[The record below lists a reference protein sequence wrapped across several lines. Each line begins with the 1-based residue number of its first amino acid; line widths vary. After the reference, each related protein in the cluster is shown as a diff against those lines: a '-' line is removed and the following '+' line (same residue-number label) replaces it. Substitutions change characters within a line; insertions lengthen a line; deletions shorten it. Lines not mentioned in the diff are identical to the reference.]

1 MKNLEKNSNSISS
14 PSPWGRAGVGLS
26 FILSGGG
33 TGGHIYPAIAIAN
46 ELKLRFPDSEI
57 LFVGANDKMEM
68 QKVPQS
74 GYKIEGLWI
83 AGLQRKLTLQNA
95 MFPIKL
101 LSSLWKSRK
110 IIKKF
115 KPDVVIGTGGFAS
128 GPLLQMA
135 NMLNIPTV
143 IQEQNS
149 YPGITNKL
157 LSKKA
162 NKICV
167 AYENLERF
175 FPKNKMIL
183 TGNPVRQDLINIDGK
198 RQEALKYF
206 NLDENKKTLL
216 ILGGSLG
223 ARRINQLIEKE
234 LPFLESKNIQI
245 IWQCGKLYFDD
256 YKQFNSKT
264 ALPTTHNPQPT
275 TVLAFIDRMDLVY
288 AAADVV
294 ISRAGASSVSELCI
308 VGKPVIFIPSP
319 NVAEDHQTKNAKSI
333 VDKNGAIMLKEAEL
347 NEKFELVFGELLS
360 NENKQKELSKNI
372 KSLALPNATKQIVD
386 EIVKLL

>member
-1 MKNLEKNSNSISS
+1 MKPKK
-14 PSPWGRAGVGLS
+14 

-46 ELKLRFPDSEI
+46 ELKLRFPDAEI

-74 GYKIEGLWI
+74 GYKIIGLWI

-101 LSSLWKSRK
+101 LSSLFKSRK
-110 IIKKF
+110 IIKNF

-135 NMLNIPTV
+135 NMFNIPTV

-175 FPKNKMIL
+175 FPTDKIIL
-183 TGNPVRQDLINIDGK
+183 TGNPVRQDLLEIVSK
-198 RQEALKYF
+198 RNEALEYF
-206 NLDENKKTLL
+206 KLDKTKKTLL

-223 ARRINQLIEKE
+223 ARRINQLIAKE
-234 LPFLESKNIQI
+234 IDFITNQSVQV
-245 IWQCGKLYFDD
+245 IWQCGKLYFDE
-256 YKQFNSKT
+256 YSKSPSLRGVGEDIQVT
-264 ALPTTHNPQPT
+264 
-275 TVLAFIDRMDLVY
+275 AFIDRMDLVY
-288 AAADVV
+288 AASDFV
-294 ISRAGASSVSELCI
+294 ISRAGASSVSELCL

-319 NVAEDHQTKNAKSI
+319 NVAEDHQTKNADAI
-333 VDKNGAIMLKEAEL
+333 VSKNGALILKESEL
-347 NEKFELVFGELLS
+347 DEKFESVFSNLLS
-360 NENKQKELSKNI
+360 DNDLQNRLSKNI
-372 KSLALPNATKQIVD
+372 KLLALPNATKQIVD
-386 EIVKLL
+386 EIVKLIK